1 MPSRPLNQLSD
12 LFFAIGDAI
21 HAAGLGVSVD
31 NYDDFDGRVGHA
43 TVLIEIERTTPGER
57 QNDGRYVH
65 VVTVTLHA
73 VVSRFRKHANLEAIN
88 LATALER
95 LADCN
100 RWGLPGR
107 QCDLPAELHSGPSMF
122 QRGADGYDAWSVTFR
137 QGLAIGHVEPEIT
150 LSTAPLLVWQV
161 ADSDVDIN
169 DPANFQPLEV

>member
-107 QCDLPAELHSGPSMF
+107 QCDLPADLHCGPSMF
-122 QRGADGYDAWSVTFR
+122 QRGADGYEAWSATFR
-137 QGLAIGHVEPEIT
+137 QGLAIGYVEPEI
-150 LSTAPLLVWQV
+150 LLNTAPQVVWQI
-161 ADSDVDIN
+161 ADNDVDTS
-169 DPANFQPLEV
+169 DPANYQTLEV